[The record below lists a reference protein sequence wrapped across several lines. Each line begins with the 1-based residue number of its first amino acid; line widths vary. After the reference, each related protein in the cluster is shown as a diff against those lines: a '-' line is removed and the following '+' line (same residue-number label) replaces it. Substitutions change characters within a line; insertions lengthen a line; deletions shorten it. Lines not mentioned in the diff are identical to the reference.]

1 MLRCVLSN
9 EVRERAERTSKMIS
23 VMKQLLRKALEI
35 RKLGVMTDIFK
46 IMKAV
51 DEVIAEWLFIPR
63 TRRSMI
69 KLVVD

>member
-1 MLRCVLSN
+1 
-9 EVRERAERTSKMIS
+9 MIK
-23 VMKQLLRKALEI
+23 VMKQLLRKALET
-35 RKLGVMTDIFK
+35 RKLGAMTDTFK

-63 TRRSMI
+63 TRGSTI